1 MSKLKLSSI
10 LITQLNNNNMNNKE
24 NVLNY
29 MKQERISILASKI
42 VQQRNEYKK
51 WLINKF
57 E

>member
-29 MKQERISILASKI
+29 MKQERISILAGKI

>member
-51 WLINKF
+51 WLMNKF

>member
-1 MSKLKLSSI
+1 
-10 LITQLNNNNMNNKE
+10 MNNKE